1 MMVQSSRPSEESP
14 NQSSAKGTRS
24 LVTAFGLLCGIT
36 GILAGIFEVLQG
48 NTMADGFAISTIGSS
63 YGMAD
68 DFTYHAVTIV
78 PNLLLTG
85 ILAIIVSSVVI
96 IWSAKYVE
104 RPYGAL
110 ILFALCIGQMLVG
123 GGWVIDV
130 GIFMCIF
137 ATRIGKPLNWW
148 RKHLPDSARHWL
160 ARLYPVSLVL
170 FGIIAG
176 SMLVLTVLG
185 VNSVVLIESITPLA
199 GLMFIPMLLMMFGAL
214 ATDIE
219 ARKTLYL

>member
-1 MMVQSSRPSEESP
+1 MMLHTTANHTSPTQTSSR
-14 NQSSAKGTRS
+14 GTHT
-24 LVTAFGLLCGIT
+24 LVKAFGLLCGLT

-48 NTMADGFAISTIGSS
+48 NTWADGFEISTIGSA
-63 YGMAD
+63 YTMAD
-68 DFTYHAVTIV
+68 DFTYHAVTII
-78 PNLLLTG
+78 PNFLLTG

-96 IWSAKYVE
+96 VWSSRYVE
-104 RPYGAL
+104 RPYGVL
-110 ILFALCIGQMLVG
+110 TLFALCIVQMLVG

-130 GIFMCIF
+130 GLFMCIF

-148 RKHLPDSARHWL
+148 RTHLPNSARYWL

-219 ARKTLYL
+219 ANKTLHF